1 VRPKNES
8 ERSVTLPVLTGW
20 DHRRR
25 SVDVLRASTSS
36 LVGMAFQVP
45 GPDPASIKVQGS
57 CIVEANMKVA
67 GSNLEY
73 KVGKID
79 QAGRQK

>member
-1 VRPKNES
+1 
-8 ERSVTLPVLTGW
+8 
-20 DHRRR
+20 
-25 SVDVLRASTSS
+25 
-36 LVGMAFQVP
+36 MAFQVP

-73 KVGKID
+73 KVEKIMQED
-79 QAGRQK
+79 KNKTQLQTRIFASIQWLKAERRASS